1 MSPEPSRRRTSLL
14 LQLYA
19 ANQRM
24 AALVERELA
33 HEGVAVAGYAAVSA
47 IGAFGPLTLTDLASI
62 LGMPL
67 TTASDVVRRL
77 EARGH
82 AARRPNPA
90 DGRSQLLELT
100 EEGDAVWHAGWPAL
114 QRIDAA
120 LGAELGDAEPI
131 RDALEQLAA
140 ALEAALPK

>member
-1 MSPEPSRRRTSLL
+1 MSPEPARRRPSLL
-14 LQLYA
+14 LQLFA

-24 AALVERELA
+24 AELVEQELA
-33 HEGVAVAGYAAVSA
+33 RDGVAARGYAALSA
-47 IGAFGPLTLTDLASI
+47 IGAFGPLTLTELASI

-82 AARRPNPA
+82 AVRRPNPA

-100 EEGDAVWHAGWPAL
+100 EAGSAVWHAGWPAL
-114 QRIDAA
+114 QRIDASLA
-120 LGAELGDAEPI
+120 AELGDATPI
-131 RDALEQLAA
+131 RDALERLGE